1 MAGMMFLP
9 YYSHIMKLLETNKE
23 LKRTVKGIFQ
33 QMACAAGGAA
43 VGGVVGGPPGALLG
57 GIVGSVAGYMTVDS
71 YDSMVK
77 VLRDMSDKDKQRLVK
92 GVQQLVG
99 SSTLEALTAFLGQQ
113 VNREIFMHFVK
124 EFSSQVKSGG

>member
-1 MAGMMFLP
+1 MV
-9 YYSHIMKLLETNKE
+9 ST
-23 LKRTVKGIFQ
+23 
-33 QMACAAGGAA
+33 
-43 VGGVVGGPPGALLG
+43 
-57 GIVGSVAGYMTVDS
+57 GSMAGYMTVDS

-77 VLRDMSDKDKQRLVK
+77 VLRDMSDKDKQLLVK

-124 EFSSQVKSGG
+124 EFSSQVNSGG